1 MKEDEI
7 LYSQQQKGVIA
18 YICLRLQE
26 ERNKRRETESQKDR
40 KENRQTGQRQKDRQQ
55 GVEFLVEIESE
66 K

>member
-26 ERNKRRETESQKDR
+26 ERNKRQRDR
-40 KENRQTGQRQKDRQQ
+40 KSERQKGKQIDRQRQKDRQQ

>member
-26 ERNKRRETESQKDR
+26 ERNKRRETESQKDK